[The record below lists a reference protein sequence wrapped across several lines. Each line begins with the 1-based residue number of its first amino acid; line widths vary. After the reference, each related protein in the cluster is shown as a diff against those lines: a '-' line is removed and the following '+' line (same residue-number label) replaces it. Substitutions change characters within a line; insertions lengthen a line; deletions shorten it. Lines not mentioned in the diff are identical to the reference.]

1 MHEATDRERCRLQG
15 TTRSACRLPRRH
27 DAPVAQRIEHLTT
40 DQEVGGSSPS
50 GRATHRPRFTGL
62 AILSWP
68 VKLIS
73 VNHSVIQLSFDHVQ
87 KRRRK
92 RRQRGH
98 IRQRGGSF
106 QVLVYA
112 GIDPVT
118 GKRNYLTESTHDA
131 KEADRILR
139 RLLTQVD
146 EPCP

>member
-1 MHEATDRERCRLQG
+1 MDEATDRERCRLRG

-73 VNHSVIQLSFDHVQ
+73 VNHSVIQLSFDHVPEAPTQ
-87 KRRRK
+87 AAPTWTYPAARWLLSSAGVRRHRS
-92 RRQRGH
+92 GH
-98 IRQRGGSF
+98 G
-106 QVLVYA
+106 
-112 GIDPVT
+112 
-118 GKRNYLTESTHDA
+118 E
-131 KEADRILR
+131 
-139 RLLTQVD
+139 
-146 EPCP
+146 